1 MTVRFAAA
9 ALAVLVA
16 AAVLAVLARS
26 AFAVERDLRAEDA
39 RLLAGEPGPPRSR
52 GLASRLSETV
62 LGVGDDRSLREA
74 LRLVTSSRTPGTPV
88 AGVLERHGEAVVRL
102 DALARSGG
110 DPVRRS
116 HAANLAGLL
125 ALEDAALDAGSR
137 GRYLELGLDAFR
149 LAVLT
154 DPANEDAKYNLELVL
169 ALLTGPGGT
178 TDTGEE
184 QPAPQGSSASSS
196 PPGSG
201 Y

>member
-9 ALAVLVA
+9 ALAALVA
-16 AAVLAVLARS
+16 AAGLAVLARS
-26 AFAVERDLRAEDA
+26 AFAVERELRAEDA
-39 RLLAGEPGPPRSR
+39 RLLAGEPGRPR
-52 GLASRLSETV
+52 GLASRLAETM

-74 LRLVTSSRTPGTPV
+74 LRLVASSRTPGTPV
-88 AGVLERHGEAVVRL
+88 AGVLERHGEAFVRL

-110 DPVRRS
+110 DPVRRA

-125 ALEDAALDAGSR
+125 ALEDAALDRGSR
-137 GRYLELGLDAFR
+137 GRFLELGLDAFR

-169 ALLTGPGGT
+169 ALLTGPGRT
-178 TDTGEE
+178 ADTGEE